1 MLDLVGAVAHDHRDA
16 LRLQGGGGPENPFDE
31 RQAADPVQ
39 DLGQLG
45 LHPRALTGG
54 EDNDVY
60 VRHARGIQTLILVR
74 RRDLGRQTPNS
85 LIIRSF
91 SLFIALDDLVDLLGG
106 KAKALAGFPGNV
118 PFRARLP

>member
-1 MLDLVGAVAHDHRDA
+1 MRPRLEQRVTRSELLLLRDKLELWPLRERLLDLVGAVAHDHRDA
-16 LRLQGGGGPENPFDE
+16 VRLQGGGGPENAFDE

-60 VRHARGIQTLILVR
+60 VRHARGIQTLILVW
-74 RRDLGRQTPNS
+74 TPRFGSDPNQS
-85 LIIRSF
+85 I
-91 SLFIALDDLVDLLGG
+91 LVI
-106 KAKALAGFPGNV
+106 
-118 PFRARLP
+118 